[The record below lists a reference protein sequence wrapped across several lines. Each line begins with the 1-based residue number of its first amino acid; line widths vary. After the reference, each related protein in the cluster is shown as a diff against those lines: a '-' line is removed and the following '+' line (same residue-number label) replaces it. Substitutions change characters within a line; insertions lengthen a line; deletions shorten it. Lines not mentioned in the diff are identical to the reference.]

1 MGERDPWA
9 RLCKNVHSAVCS
21 AGRTVENLPEA
32 ASRAT
37 KRAALAGFQGGAAT
51 DVPKWSPAP
60 RPDIVEPGSFQP
72 RRVTRGVTKTHMA
85 KLYFYY
91 SSMNAGKSTSL
102 LQSSYNYKERGMN
115 TLILAPDFDD
125 RYGVGKVKS
134 RIGLEA
140 RATAFGKADN
150 LFDIVSACCAEDPLH
165 CVLIDEAQFLTK
177 KQVFQ
182 LGQVTDELEIPVL
195 AYGIRTDFQGEPFE
209 GSRYLLAWADNLIEL
224 KAICHCG
231 RKATMVIR
239 LDENGN
245 AVTEGSQVEIG
256 GNDRYV
262 SMCRKHFRK
271 NFYREMADETQKA
284 RIARVV
290 GGSA

>member
-1 MGERDPWA
+1 
-9 RLCKNVHSAVCS
+9 
-21 AGRTVENLPEA
+21 
-32 ASRAT
+32 
-37 KRAALAGFQGGAAT
+37 
-51 DVPKWSPAP
+51 
-60 RPDIVEPGSFQP
+60 
-72 RRVTRGVTKTHMA
+72 MA

-115 TLILAPDFDD
+115 TLIMAPHFDD
-125 RYGVGKVKS
+125 RYGVGRVTS

-140 RATAFGKADN
+140 RATTFSNIDN
-150 LFDIVSACCAEDPLH
+150 LFDIVVVCCDQDPLH
-165 CVLIDEAQFLTK
+165 CVLVDEAQFLTK
-177 KQVFQ
+177 EQVFQ

-209 GSRYLLAWADNLIEL
+209 GSKYLLAWADNLSEL

-262 SMCRKHFRK
+262 SMCRKHFKK
-271 NFYREMADETQKA
+271 NFYREKAEETQQA
-284 RIARVV
+284 RIERVV
-290 GGSA
+290 RAANQ